1 MSIYIVLANYTQQGI
16 TNIKESPD
24 RVNAARE
31 LARTCGAE
39 MKDFKMT
46 LGAYDMLATVE
57 APNDQAVAKFVI
69 ALGSLGNVRT
79 TTLKAFTEQEYREII
94 QALP

>member
-1 MSIYIVLANYTQQGI
+1 MSMYIALINYTPQGI
-16 TNIKESPD
+16 ANIKESPD
-24 RVNAARE
+24 RANAARE

-39 MKDFKMT
+39 MKDFYMT
-46 LGAYDMLATVE
+46 LGAYDIVATVE
-57 APNDQAVAKFVI
+57 APNDQAVAKFVL

-79 TTLKAFTEQEYREII
+79 TTLKAFTEPEYREII